1 MKTKADKIVE
11 SLEELT
17 PINEQSFYHKA
28 LVLNKSNGDKTLY
41 SYLTRIMT
49 KKADGSLVRHYDDWS
64 WTTGRHIHAFCGLY
78 KKDYVKLPLEV

>member
-1 MKTKADKIVE
+1 MKSKADKIVE

-28 LVLNKSNGDKTLY
+28 LVLNKPNGDRTLY
-41 SYLTRIMT
+41 S
-49 KKADGSLVRHYDDWS
+49 KKSDGSLVRHYDDWS

-78 KKDYVKLPLEV
+78 KKDYDKLPLEV